1 MLFSFLFVS
10 CVTEGEAVD
19 KVSAARSG
27 SAEEDVSAAAEETDG
42 RPDGL

>member
-1 MLFSFLFVS
+1 MLFVCLFVS

-27 SAEEDVSAAAEETDG
+27 SGEEDVSAAAEETDG
-42 RPDGL
+42 QPDGL